1 MTQSLRQVVA
11 RNMKRLRLRRGWS
24 QEDLADECGLH
35 RTYIGAIERLERN
48 ITLETLEKLAV
59 GLGVEPPDLLS
70 QARTRRRVR

>member
-1 MTQSLRQVVA
+1 
-11 RNMKRLRLRRGWS
+11 MKRLRLRRGWS